1 MFGLAELIFFI
12 LLFLVVYTYL
22 IYPVIIKL
30 ISLFFPL
37 NSSGYSNHSVSVLI
51 SAFNEERVIE
61 ERIRNISEQEF
72 DFSLLEVLVGSDGST
87 DATNELMLKLQQEYK
102 WLKVFIYKTQRG
114 KAIILNDLV
123 NKAQNEIL
131 LFTDANTIFNRD
143 SIVKL
148 TGNFYNETIGG
159 VSGRLILVD
168 LPTSSMKGIKEKDYW
183 EYETFIKKSEG
194 RCGFLIGANGGIFA
208 IRKKLYLK
216 MPPDKAVTDDLFITL
231 SVLSK
236 NQKFIYQ
243 YDAVAKEEVAPDI
256 KSEFRR
262 KIRFAATNFQTLVM
276 FKHLLFSK
284 NFLLSFAFWS
294 HKVIRW
300 IVPLVLILLISLNVL
315 LQKNSNFFEVMFVIQ
330 IVFYSTALLGFIFSL
345 VNIKLKIFSLM
356 SYFVLTNLAL
366 LLGLIKYLSGK
377 HSAIWDST
385 PR

>member
-1 MFGLAELIFFI
+1 MFYSTELVFLI

-22 IYPVIIKL
+22 IYPVVIKL
-30 ISLFFPL
+30 ISFFSPL
-37 NSSGYSNHSVSVLI
+37 NSSGYSSHSVSVLI

-61 ERIRNISEQEF
+61 ERIRNISRQKF

-87 DATNELMLKLQQEYK
+87 DATNELLLKLQQEYK
-102 WLKVFIYKTQRG
+102 WLKVFIYNAQRG

-123 NKAQNEIL
+123 DKAQNEIL
-131 LFTDANTIFNRD
+131 VFTDANTIFNPD
-143 SIVKL
+143 AIVKL
-148 TGNFYNETIGG
+148 TGSFCNEAIGG
-159 VSGRLILVD
+159 VSGRLILED
-168 LPTSSMKGIKEKDYW
+168 LPTSPKKGIKEKDYW

-194 RCGFLIGANGGIFA
+194 RCGILIGANGGIFA
-208 IRKKLYLK
+208 IRKKLYLE
-216 MPPDKAVTDDLFITL
+216 MPADKAVTDDLFITL

-262 KIRFAATNFQTLVM
+262 KIRFAATNFQTLAL
-276 FKHLLFSK
+276 FKNLLFSR

-294 HKVIRW
+294 HKVVRW
-300 IVPLVLILLISLNVL
+300 FVPLVLLLLISLNVL
-315 LQKNSNFFEVMFVIQ
+315 LQKNSNFFEVMFIIQ
-330 IVFYSTALLGFIFSL
+330 IVFYSTAVLGFVFSL
-345 VNIKLKIFSLM
+345 VNIRLKIFSLM

>member
-1 MFGLAELIFFI
+1 MFGSAELIFFI

-22 IYPVIIKL
+22 IYPVVIKL
-30 ISLFFPL
+30 ISLFSPL
-37 NSSGYSNHSVSVLI
+37 NLSGYSNHSVSVLI

-61 ERIRNISEQEF
+61 ERIRNISEQKI

-87 DATNELMLKLQQEYK
+87 DATNEIILKLQQEYT
-102 WLKVFIYKTQRG
+102 WLKVFIYKKQRG

-123 NKAQNEIL
+123 DKAQNKIL
-131 LFTDANTIFNRD
+131 VFTDANTIFNRD

-276 FKHLLFSK
+276 FKQLLFSK

-315 LQKNSNFFEVMFVIQ
+315 LMTNSNFFEILFIIQ
-330 IVFYSTALLGFIFSL
+330 IAFYSTALLGFIFSL
-345 VNIKLKIFSLM
+345 VNINLRIFSLI

>member
-1 MFGLAELIFFI
+1 MFVSTELIFLI

-22 IYPVIIKL
+22 IYPVVIKL
-30 ISLFFPL
+30 ISFFFPL
-37 NSSGYSNHSVSVLI
+37 NSSGYSSHSVSVLI

-61 ERIRNISEQEF
+61 ERIRNISEQEI

-87 DATNELMLKLQQEYK
+87 DATNELLLKLQQEYR
-102 WLKVFIYKTQRG
+102 WLKVFTYEKQRG
-114 KAIILNDLV
+114 KALILNDLV
-123 NKAQNEIL
+123 DKAQNEIL
-131 LFTDANTIFNRD
+131 VFTDANTIFNRD

-148 TGNFYNETIGG
+148 TGSFCNETIGG
-159 VSGRLILVD
+159 VSGRLILED
-168 LPTSSMKGIKEKDYW
+168 LPTSSVKGIKEKDYW

-194 RCGFLIGANGGIFA
+194 RCGILIGANGGIFA
-208 IRKKLYLK
+208 IRKKLYPK
-216 MPPDKAVTDDLFITL
+216 MFPDKAVTDDLFITL

-243 YDAVAKEEVAPDI
+243 NDAVAKEEVAPDI

-262 KIRFAATNFQTLVM
+262 KIRFAATNFQTLAM
-276 FKHLLFSK
+276 FNHLLFSK
-284 NFLLSFAFWS
+284 NLLLSFAFWS
-294 HKVIRW
+294 HKVVRW
-300 IVPLVLILLISLNVL
+300 FVPLVLILLISLNVL